1 MVVNYKWTVQD
12 DHWLAKL
19 PQTPV
24 RPIIN
29 RVSSRKPHPDWI
41 KACAVMASNT
51 MTTWK
56 DFLLNA
62 SNDVE
67 HQFNGLKNRLLTRLG
82 SSKPYRIIYYRGFGS
97 PTAVWLKGRV
107 LRQRD
112 FGGPSHGG
120 SSHGDLS
127 PSTPSDQDTFWQ
139 NLLATYQRF
148 GSDEVPGVTVRVE
161 AFGQSHTTVTDEEGY
176 FELTINPPDNLP
188 PGRVWFPVRYSLEGI
203 TQPTTESKSDQ
214 LGAAEPVVKDG
225 YLMVSPPYSQFGVI
239 SDIDDT
245 VLVTD
250 ATNLLQTARLTFLG
264 NAYTRLPFAG
274 IAAFYRALQ
283 SGPVTTLFNPIYFV
297 SSSPW
302 NLYDL
307 LVDFFRIQGI
317 PKGPI
322 LLRDFG
328 LNRDLLSAQGHHTH
342 KLAMIRKVLDVNPQ
356 LPFVL
361 IGDSGQQDPEIYAQV
376 VNENPGRIRAIYIRD
391 VSADHRDEAVRALIR
406 LAEAE
411 NVPMMLVTDTV
422 AAAEHAASI
431 GLIDPD
437 TLPEIRA
444 DRRADK
450 E

>member
-1 MVVNYKWTVQD
+1 
-12 DHWLAKL
+12 
-19 PQTPV
+19 
-24 RPIIN
+24 
-29 RVSSRKPHPDWI
+29 
-41 KACAVMASNT
+41 

-56 DFLLNA
+56 DFLLSA
-62 SNDVE
+62 TADAE
-67 HQFNGLKNRLLTRLG
+67 TQFDQLKNRLFKRLDAK
-82 SSKPYRIIYYRGFGS
+82 KPYRIIYYRGFGS

-112 FGGPSHGG
+112 LSGPSHG
-120 SSHGDLS
+120 
-127 PSTPSDQDTFWQ
+127 TPSDRATDRNDTFWQ

-148 GSDEVPGVTVRVE
+148 ESDEVPGVTVRVE
-161 AFGQSHTTVTDEEGY
+161 AFGQAYTTVTDSEGY
-176 FELTINPPDNLP
+176 FDVTINPPNDLP
-188 PGRVWFPVRYSLEGI
+188 PGRAWFPVRYSLDGVM
-203 TQPTTESKSDQ
+203 QPDTEETTENQS
-214 LGAAEPVVKDG
+214 VVKEG
-225 YLMVSPPYSQFGVI
+225 YLMVSPPYSQFGVV

-283 SGPVTTLFNPIYFV
+283 SGPITTLFNPIYFV

-328 LNRDLLSAQGHHTH
+328 LNRELLSSEGHHTH

-376 VNENPGRIRAIYIRD
+376 VKDNPGRIRAIYIRD
-391 VSADHRDEAVRALIR
+391 VSRDRRDEAIRELIR
-406 LAEAE
+406 TTEIY
-411 NVPMMLVTDTV
+411 NVPMMLVADTV
-422 AAAEHAASI
+422 AAAEHAASL

-437 TLPEIRA
+437 TIPEIRA

>member
-1 MVVNYKWTVQD
+1 MNINHYMLNLLFMTSWKEFLINTVADVDAQFD
-12 DHWLAKL
+12 RL
-19 PQTPV
+19 
-24 RPIIN
+24 
-29 RVSSRKPHPDWI
+29 
-41 KACAVMASNT
+41 KA
-51 MTTWK
+51 
-56 DFLLNA
+56 
-62 SNDVE
+62 
-67 HQFNGLKNRLLTRLG
+67 RLSGRLD
-82 SSKPYRIIYYRGFGS
+82 SDKPYRIMYYRGFGS

-107 LRQRD
+107 LRQN
-112 FGGPSHGG
+112 
-120 SSHGDLS
+120 DL
-127 PSTPSDQDTFWQ
+127 STPSDHDTFWQ

-148 GSDEVPGVTVRVE
+148 DSDAVADVTVRIE
-161 AFGQSHTTVTDEEGY
+161 AFGHVYRTVTNKEGY
-176 FELTINPPDNLP
+176 FEQTINPPNDLP
-188 PGRVWFPVRYSLEGI
+188 AGRAWFPVRYALEGVL
-203 TQPTTESKSDQ
+203 QPDTLETAVNQ
-214 LGAAEPVVKDG
+214 PVSKDG
-225 YLMVSPPYSQFGVI
+225 YLMISPTYSQFGVI

-274 IAAFYRALQ
+274 IGAFYRALQ

-322 LLRDFG
+322 LLRDFS
-328 LNRDLLSAQGHHTH
+328 LSSDFLSSEGHHTH
-342 KLAMIRKVLDVNPQ
+342 KLAMIQKVLDVNPQ

-361 IGDSGQQDPEIYAQV
+361 IGDSGQQDPEIYARV
-376 VNENPGRIRAIYIRD
+376 VRENPGRILAIYIRD
-391 VSADHRDEAVRALIR
+391 VSEDQRDEAVRELIR
-406 LAEAE
+406 TTEAYH
-411 NVPMMLVTDTV
+411 VPMMLVSDTV

-431 GLIDPD
+431 GLIDSD
-437 TLPEIRA
+437 TIPEIRA

>member
-1 MVVNYKWTVQD
+1 M
-12 DHWLAKL
+12 
-19 PQTPV
+19 
-24 RPIIN
+24 
-29 RVSSRKPHPDWI
+29 SS
-41 KACAVMASNT
+41 
-51 MTTWK
+51 WK
-56 DFLLNA
+56 DFFVNA
-62 SNDVE
+62 SAEAEGQLDRM
-67 HQFNGLKNRLLTRLG
+67 KNRLLGRLDAQ
-82 SSKPYRIIYYRGFGS
+82 KPYKIIYYRGFGS
-97 PTAVWLKGRV
+97 ATAVWLKGRV

-112 FGGPSHGG
+112 LSGPLHG
-120 SSHGDLS
+120 
-127 PSTPSDQDTFWQ
+127 TPSDHDTFWQ

-148 GSDEVPGVTVRVE
+148 NSDEVPGVTVRID
-161 AFGQSHTTVTDEEGY
+161 AFGQSHRTITDKEGY
-176 FELTINPPDNLP
+176 FDVTINPPNDLP
-188 PGRVWFPVRYSLEGI
+188 PGRAWFPVRYSVEGVS
-203 TQPTTESKSDQ
+203 QPDTEETKEGESVS
-214 LGAAEPVVKDG
+214 KDG
-225 YLMVSPPYSQFGVI
+225 YLMISPPYSQFGVI

-328 LNRDLLSAQGHHTH
+328 LNKELLSSAGHHTH

-376 VNENPGRIRAIYIRD
+376 VRENPGRIRAVYIRD
-391 VSADHRDEAVRALIR
+391 VTPDIRDESIRELIR
-406 LAEAE
+406 ATDAY
-411 NVPMMLVTDTV
+411 NVPMLLVPDTV

-437 TLPEIRA
+437 TIPEIRA